1 MENWSFKIARLWGID
16 IRIHITF
23 LALLVWIWFSSDY
36 RWLSVLITC
45 TVFLTVIL
53 HEYGHALTARR
64 FGIPTRDITVWMCGG
79 VASLQG
85 YTKTPKQEI
94 LMALAGPAVNLVL
107 AGITFAFSL
116 LLGIVCVKALP
127 GGIHSGNICL
137 LTLFAFCKWF
147 VISNLV
153 LMAFNLIPAFPMD
166 GGRVLRGCLN
176 LKYDIL
182 KATQTAVK
190 VGRVCAVIMA
200 LAGFYYDS
208 MLVFIAVFVWLS
220 GARELKMIEDL
231 ERMRR
236 IESGQATM
244 TDLLQAQLGGVGTVL
259 ANMLQLG
266 ADGLSQTAQFGAD
279 AFAQA
284 AGRPPFPFPKGGAPD
299 DGFIEAEFVAKPS
312 VKADEDGEVQILE
325 VRDAD

>member
-23 LALLVWIWFSSDY
+23 IALLVWIWFSSQY
-36 RWLSVLITC
+36 HWLSVLITC
-45 TVFLTVIL
+45 AVFLTVIL

-79 VASLQG
+79 VAALQG
-85 YTKTPKQEI
+85 CTKTPKQEI

-107 AGITFAFSL
+107 AGITFVVSL
-116 LLGIVCVKALP
+116 LVGVFCVKNLP
-127 GGIHSGNICL
+127 GGLQSGNISVFYL
-137 LTLFAFCKWF
+137 LAFLKWF
-147 VISNLV
+147 TISNLV
-153 LMAFNLIPAFPMD
+153 LMGFNLIPAFPMD
-166 GGRVLRGCLN
+166 GGRVLRGFLS

-182 KATQTAVK
+182 KATETAVK
-190 VGRVCAVIMA
+190 VSRVCAVVMA

-220 GARELKMIEDL
+220 GARELKMIQDL

-236 IESGQATM
+236 IESGEATM
-244 TDLLQAQLGGVGTVL
+244 ADLLQAQLGGVGKVL
-259 ANMLQLG
+259 ADMLQLEEKG
-266 ADGLSQTAQFGAD
+266 PDRTV
-279 AFAQA
+279 
-284 AGRPPFPFPKGGAPD
+284 GRNPFPFPKGGITE

-312 VKADEDGEVQILE
+312 VKADDDGGVQILE
-325 VRDAD
+325 VKDAE